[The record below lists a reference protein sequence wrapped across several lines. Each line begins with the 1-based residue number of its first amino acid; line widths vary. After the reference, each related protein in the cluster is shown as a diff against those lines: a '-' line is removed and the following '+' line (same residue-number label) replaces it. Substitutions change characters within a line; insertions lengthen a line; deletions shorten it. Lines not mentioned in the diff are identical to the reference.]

1 MPGFDFIEDTDLR
14 AQAEAAHTA
23 AITEEVKTQV
33 ETVVD
38 SQIDEAV
45 IGLKNKNAE
54 LLQEKKD
61 VLAKLKEIGDLDVNA
76 AREALEFLQ
85 KDEKALMIKEGR
97 IDELISKETSSLKA
111 DFETKITEIQGLLDV
126 EKESSLLH
134 RTKYQSKMVDDALRD
149 AAIAAGIRDTAVA
162 DVLARGG
169 NVFSLGDDG
178 TVEARDAKNKL
189 IKTDDDLI
197 LTPEN
202 WVVSLK
208 KPCPHYWPPSV
219 GADLTG
225 VDASD
230 AADMQ
235 SRMSAAVEAGNID
248 LYRKLRD
255 KARSARV

>member
-1 MPGFDFIEDTDLR
+1 MNFDFIEDADLR
-14 AQAEAAHTA
+14 TKAEEAHTA

-33 ETVVD
+33 ESVVS

-45 IGLKNKNAE
+45 LGLKNKNAE

-85 KDEKALMIKEGR
+85 KDEKALMVKEGR
-97 IDELISKETSSLKA
+97 IDELISKETSSIKSDYDARLNELQIA
-111 DFETKITEIQGLLDV
+111 LDN
-126 EKESSLLH
+126 EKEVSSIN
-134 RTKYQSKMVDDALRD
+134 RSKYQSKMVDDAIRE
-149 AAIAAGIRDTAVA
+149 AAVTAGIRNEALI
-162 DVLARGG
+162 DVLTRGSI
-169 NVFSLGDDG
+169 VFTLGDDG
-178 TVEARDAKNKL
+178 SVEARDSKNRL

-202 WVVSLK
+202 WVLGLK
-208 KPCPHYWPPSV
+208 KTSPHYWPPSV

-230 AADMQ
+230 AAAMQ
-235 SRMSAAVEAGNID
+235 TRMNAAIQSGNMD
-248 LYRKLRD
+248 LYRKLRA
-255 KARSARV
+255 KSRATTT